1 MEPIDIVI
9 TWVDGDDP
17 AHKAKR
23 RKFLGSGRGETFEE
37 VAAPT
42 RFRSVGEIYFC
53 IASILRFAPFVHHI
67 YIVTDA
73 QNPHADEFAKR
84 YFPDSHI
91 PITVV
96 DHQEIFRG
104 YEDQLPTFNSLS
116 IETML
121 WRIPGLSERFVYFND
136 DVLLVAPVS
145 PTDWFDENG
154 RPVVYG
160 YWHSTLTARLTRWFR
175 LPRHGHKL
183 FTYKDSMLNAADRL
197 KGEARNRFVRIIHAP
212 LVLCRSVF
220 EQFYAAHP
228 EWLTENARWRFRHA
242 SQFNPQSLFFTWAA
256 LHDRCVLKEQG
267 DDVIC
272 LSATADRLEKCA
284 AALQR
289 AIANTK
295 AKFCCVN
302 SLDMGTPQQ
311 QRDIVAWISQRLG
324 IDFLSMRNENESH
337 A

>member
-9 TWVDGDDP
+9 TWVDGEDP
-17 AHKAKR
+17 VHKAKR
-23 RKFLGSGRGETFEE
+23 RKFLGHTHAENFEE

-73 QNPHADEFAKR
+73 QDPHADEFAKR

-104 YEDQLPTFNSLS
+104 YEELLPTFNSLS

-136 DVLLVAPVS
+136 DFFIVS
-145 PTDWFDENG
+145 PLKPQDWFNEQG
-154 RPVVYG
+154 KPVAYG
-160 YWHSTLTARLTRWFR
+160 YWHNSWTTRLERWFR
-175 LPRHGHKL
+175 LPRHGHRS
-183 FTYKDSMLNAADRL
+183 FTFKDSMLNAADISSVR
-197 KGEARNRFVRIIHAP
+197 GRFVRIIHSPTP
-212 LVLCRSVF
+212 LLKSFF
-220 EQFYAAHP
+220 ERFYALHR
-228 EWLTENARWRFRHA
+228 ELIDRNARCRFREPH
-242 SQFNPQSLFFTWAA
+242 QFNPQALFLTELAQ
-256 LHDRCVLKEQG
+256 HNNCVLQTCSEE
-267 DDVIC
+267 VIC
-272 LSATADRLEKCA
+272 LHPSPQHLNRDMEH
-284 AALQR
+284 LQA